1 MGSWDI
7 GHGWPSRLVIL
18 YNQITTTR
26 PGCLIGPCTLLDN
39 GVIETCVFTVFC
51 SLLTVF
57 LQRFF
62 FCGKSTPSVYNC
74 FNVPQLS
81 IWHGSAGR
89 ALYF

>member
-57 LQRFF
+57 FTAFF
-62 FCGKSTPSVYNC
+62 FFLRQKYT
-74 FNVPQLS
+74 FS
-81 IWHGSAGR
+81 I
-89 ALYF
+89 